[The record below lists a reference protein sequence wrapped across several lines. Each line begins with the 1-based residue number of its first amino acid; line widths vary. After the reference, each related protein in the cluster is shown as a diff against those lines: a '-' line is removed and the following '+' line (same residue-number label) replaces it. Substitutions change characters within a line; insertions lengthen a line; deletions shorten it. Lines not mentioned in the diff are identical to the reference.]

1 MKAIT
6 LQQLERDFDRIFDDV
21 VENGE
26 HYEITTTSLDEGGR
40 LVESVV
46 VLIPYEDYSVLSET
60 YDEWVDSSSEWV
72 EEVED
77 QPIEED
83 ANTL

>member
-1 MKAIT
+1 MKTVT

-21 VENGE
+21 IENNE
-26 HYEITTTSLDEGGR
+26 HYEVTTTSLDETGK
-40 LVESVV
+40 LVENTVI
-46 VLIPYEDYSVLSET
+46 LLPHEDYSVLSET

-77 QPIEED
+77 QLIEED
-83 ANTL
+83 AE

>member
-40 LVESVV
+40 LVESAV

-60 YDEWVDSSSEWV
+60 YDEWVGENSEFDLK
-72 EEVED
+72 EK
-77 QPIEED
+77 I
-83 ANTL
+83 

>member
-40 LVESVV
+40 LVESAV

-77 QPIEED
+77 QPIEKDVE
-83 ANTL
+83 

>member
-1 MKAIT
+1 MKTVT

-21 VENGE
+21 IENGE
-26 HYEITTTSLDEGGR
+26 HYEVMTTSLDETGK
-40 LVESVV
+40 LVENTVI
-46 VLIPYEDYSVLSET
+46 LLPYEDYSVLSET

-72 EEVED
+72 EEVEN

-83 ANTL
+83 AE

>member
-1 MKAIT
+1 MKTVT

-26 HYEITTTSLDEGGR
+26 HYEVTTTSLDEMGK
-40 LVESVV
+40 LVENTV
-46 VLIPYEDYSVLSET
+46 VLLPYEDYSVLSET
-60 YDEWVDSSSEWV
+60 YDEWIDSSSEWV

-83 ANTL
+83 VA

>member
-40 LVESVV
+40 LVESAV

-83 ANTL
+83 AK

>member
-40 LVESVV
+40 LVESAV

-60 YDEWVDSSSEWV
+60 YDEWVDSRSEWV
-72 EEVED
+72 EEVEG
-77 QPIEED
+77 QPIEEEV
-83 ANTL
+83 A

>member
-1 MKAIT
+1 MKTVT

-21 VENGE
+21 IENNE
-26 HYEITTTSLDEGGR
+26 HYEVTTTSLDETGK
-40 LVESVV
+40 LVENTVI
-46 VLIPYEDYSVLSET
+46 LLPYEDYSVLSET

-77 QPIEED
+77 QLIEED
-83 ANTL
+83 AE

>member
-1 MKAIT
+1 MKTIT

-26 HYEITTTSLDEGGR
+26 YYEITTTSLDEMGK
-40 LVESVV
+40 LVENAV
-46 VLIPYEDYSVLSET
+46 VLLPYEDYSVLSET

-77 QPIEED
+77 QTIEEN
-83 ANTL
+83 AE

>member
-40 LVESVV
+40 LVESAV

-77 QPIEED
+77 QPIEEEEV
-83 ANTL
+83 A

>member
-1 MKAIT
+1 MKTVT

-21 VENGE
+21 IENNE
-26 HYEITTTSLDEGGR
+26 HYEVTTTSLDETGK
-40 LVESVV
+40 LVENTVI
-46 VLIPYEDYSVLSET
+46 LLPYEDYSVLSET

-83 ANTL
+83 AE

>member
-40 LVESVV
+40 LVESAV

-72 EEVED
+72 EEVEG
-77 QPIEED
+77 QPIEEEV
-83 ANTL
+83 A

>member
-1 MKAIT
+1 MKTIT

-26 HYEITTTSLDEGGR
+26 YYEITTTSLDEMGK
-40 LVESVV
+40 LVENTVI
-46 VLIPYEDYSVLSET
+46 LLPYEDYSVLSET

-83 ANTL
+83 AK

>member
-1 MKAIT
+1 MKTVT

-21 VENGE
+21 VENSE
-26 HYEITTTSLDEGGR
+26 HYVITTTSLDEGGR
-40 LVESVV
+40 LVESAV

-77 QPIEED
+77 QPIEKDVE
-83 ANTL
+83 

>member
-1 MKAIT
+1 MKTVT

-21 VENGE
+21 IENNE
-26 HYEITTTSLDEGGR
+26 HYEVTTTSLDETGK
-40 LVESVV
+40 LVENTVI
-46 VLIPYEDYSVLSET
+46 LLPHEDYSVLSET

-83 ANTL
+83 AE

>member
-40 LVESVV
+40 LVESAV

>member
-1 MKAIT
+1 MKT
-6 LQQLERDFDRIFDDV
+6 VTFQQLERDFDRIFDDV
-21 VENGE
+21 IENNE
-26 HYEITTTSLDEGGR
+26 HYEVTTTSLDETGK
-40 LVESVV
+40 LVENTVI
-46 VLIPYEDYSVLSET
+46 LLPYEDYSVLSET

-83 ANTL
+83 AE

>member
-40 LVESVV
+40 LVESAV

-77 QPIEED
+77 QPIEEIVE
-83 ANTL
+83 

>member
-40 LVESVV
+40 LVENVV
-46 VLIPYEDYSVLSET
+46 VLIPHEDYSVLSET
-60 YDEWVDSSSEWV
+60 YDEWVGENSEFDLK
-72 EEVED
+72 EE
-77 QPIEED
+77 I
-83 ANTL
+83 